1 MPVTLSGAEGP
12 PAGWLRSLGYARDD
26 KVKARGDK
34 VKARGDSIR
43 LRGDK
48 TCERDDRVNLAHVA
62 YCLITRYPL
71 STLN

>member
-26 KVKARGDK
+26 KVKARGD
-34 VKARGDSIR
+34 SIR

-48 TCERDDRVNLAHVA
+48 TCERDDKVNLAHVA
-62 YCLITRYPL
+62 YSLITRYPL

>member
-26 KVKARGDK
+26 KVKARGD
-34 VKARGDSIR
+34 SIR

-62 YCLITRYPL
+62 YSLITRYPL